1 MIYERPEDV
10 YTYFIRNQHILE
22 NKMMCMAENEK
33 TKMSIWIS
41 SEDGDILFSVMA
53 DEDLVIDEVVSTSS
67 PTAEY
72 EAEEM
77 YEMLLETYLGMEA
90 SVTDEDNSDAIS
102 ESEEYLDSV
111 MVEMIESIV
120 SGFTSE
126 DELMEAA
133 YGIKELVCDV
143 LTKRYGFDIRRPM
156 YLIDS
161 SGRRTYEEF
170 PYRKLNSDAG
180 AETVFK

>member
-1 MIYERPEDV
+1 MIYEKPQDV
-10 YTYFIRNQHILE
+10 YLYFIRNQHILE

-33 TKMSIWIS
+33 SQMSIWIS

-53 DEDLVIDEVVSTSS
+53 DEVPVIDEVVSTSS

-77 YEMLLETYLGMEA
+77 YEMLLETYLGME
-90 SVTDEDNSDAIS
+90 TPEDESDNSDEIA

-133 YGIKELVCDV
+133 YGIKELVCEV

-161 SGRRTYEEF
+161 SGRRSYEEY

>member
-1 MIYERPEDV
+1 MIYEKPQDV
-10 YTYFIRNQHILE
+10 YLYFIRNQHILE
-22 NKMMCMAENEK
+22 NKMMCLAENEE

-41 SEDGDILFSVMA
+41 SEDGYIMFSVMC
-53 DEDLVIDEVVSTSS
+53 EDDVLLEFPVSPTT

-72 EAEEM
+72 EAEEE
-77 YEMLLETYLGMEA
+77 YEDLLETYLGSE
-90 SVTDEDNSDAIS
+90 VPEDDEDNSDEIA

-111 MVEMIESIV
+111 MIEMIENIV
-120 SGFTSE
+120 SNFTSE

-133 YGIKELVCDV
+133 YGLKELVCEV

-156 YLIDS
+156 YLVDS
-161 SGRRTYEEF
+161 SGKRSYEEF

>member
-1 MIYERPEDV
+1 MIYEKPQDV
-10 YTYFIRNQHILE
+10 YLYFIRNQHILD
-22 NKMMCMAENEK
+22 NKMMCMAENEE
-33 TKMSIWIS
+33 TRMSIWIS

-53 DEDLVIDEVVSTSS
+53 DEDPVIDEVVSTSS

-72 EAEEM
+72 ETEET
-77 YEMLLETYLGMEA
+77 YEMLLETYLGMEVP
-90 SVTDEDNSDAIS
+90 VTDEDNSDAIS
-102 ESEEYLDSV
+102 ESEEYLDSI

-161 SGRRTYEEF
+161 SGRRSYEEY

>member
-1 MIYERPEDV
+1 MIYERPKDV

-41 SEDGDILFSVMA
+41 SDDGDIMFSVMM
-53 DEDLVIDEVVSTSS
+53 DEDPVIDKLVPTSS

-72 EAEEM
+72 ETEEM
-77 YEMLLETYLGMEA
+77 YEGLLETYLGMEA
-90 SVTDEDNSDAIS
+90 PEDDEDNSDAIE

-133 YGIKELVCDV
+133 YGLKELVCEV

-161 SGRRTYEEF
+161 SGRRSYEEY

>member
-1 MIYERPEDV
+1 MIYEKPKDI

-41 SEDGDILFSVMA
+41 SEDGDILFSVMM
-53 DEDLVIDEVVSTSS
+53 DEDPIIDELVSASS

-72 EAEEM
+72 ESEEM
-77 YEMLLETYLGMEA
+77 YESLLETYLGME
-90 SVTDEDNSDAIS
+90 VPEDDEDNSDEIA

-111 MVEMIESIV
+111 MIEMIENIV
-120 SGFTSE
+120 SDFTSE

-133 YGIKELVCDV
+133 YGLKELVCEV

-161 SGRRTYEEF
+161 SGRRSYEEY